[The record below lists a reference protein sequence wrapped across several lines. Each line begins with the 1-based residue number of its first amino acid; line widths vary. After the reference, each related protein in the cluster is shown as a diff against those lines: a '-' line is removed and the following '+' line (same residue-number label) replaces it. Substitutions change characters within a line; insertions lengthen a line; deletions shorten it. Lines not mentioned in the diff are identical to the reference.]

1 MASVAFSHKKIAHH
15 HLLHAA
21 LLIFSISVILA
32 GSLNSSIVLASLDDS
47 GLSTLSNQQR
57 AANGKVALTA
67 SAQLNSSAQAKVNHM
82 IANGYFAHISP
93 AVVTWN
99 SFINNAGYKYQA
111 IGENLG
117 LTNGSNSDVVTG
129 WMNRPLHGHNLFS
142 ITPAYTDVGYGV
154 GFASS
159 ITDPDSG
166 ITYHD
171 VWVTA
176 AHYGLP
182 QSCPS
187 GKIGTPPNCT
197 TPVAPAP
204 QATTPKPT
212 TSTKVQAAA
221 TATPAPTE
229 APAPIATPTPTPTP
243 VVTTIANTES
253 NTPAAP
259 PSVTAI
265 QSTTNNSSL
274 RHQTK
279 VMIGFG
285 GLIGIAS
292 LLSWLVLTVAPHR
305 HWLIRR
311 QFAYVHHSY
320 TR

>member
-1 MASVAFSHKKIAHH
+1 MASAAFSHKKIIHH

-21 LLIFSISVILA
+21 LLIFSISILLA
-32 GSLNSSIVLASLDDS
+32 GSLNRSIVLAALDNG
-47 GLSTLSNQQR
+47 GLAALSNQQR
-57 AANGKVALTA
+57 AANGKADLIA
-67 SAQLNSSAQAKVNHM
+67 NAQLNSSAQAKVDHM
-82 IANGYFAHISP
+82 IANGYFAHVSP
-93 AVVTWN
+93 GGVSWS

-117 LTNGSNSDVVTG
+117 LTNGSNSDVVSG
-129 WMNRPLHGHNLFS
+129 WMNSSLHRNNLLS
-142 ITPAYTDVGYGV
+142 ITAAYTDVGYGV

-166 ITYHD
+166 IVYHD

-182 QSCPS
+182 QACSA
-187 GKIGTPPNCT
+187 GKVGTPPNCT
-197 TPVAPAP
+197 TPVAPAA
-204 QATTPKPT
+204 QAATPPPA

-221 TATPAPTE
+221 TATPVPTE
-229 APAPIATPTPTPTP
+229 APTPVPTASPTPTPSQT
-243 VVTTIANTES
+243 VVANTES

-259 PSVTAI
+259 PAVTAI
-265 QSTTNNSSL
+265 QSSSNSSL

-292 LLSWLVLTVAPHR
+292 LLSWLVLAVAPHR